1 MPFKEAAMKTPRL
14 NDERGIALAVA
25 LFALVVIG
33 TLVAGTFFS
42 GRLEQQSGQNTFFVG
57 QAAEAAEA
65 GLSDATANL
74 PATTLDA
81 MAIGGVP
88 LDLTTL
94 SLGGNVHS
102 SRQIS
107 RLTNTV
113 FLIRAL
119 GTRTDA
125 AGNQLASR
133 TVGSMVH
140 LVTANIA
147 INAGLTALGRVVVS
161 GNATVSGYDATPPS
175 WAETPAVSCPAAADK
190 AGVVYN
196 GTLTQGGSSTITG
209 NPPTLSD
216 PSLDANNIFGPTTFE
231 QLKALRTLTLT
242 GNISGLAPSVTGNP
256 PVCNS
261 SIQNNWGAPTDRT
274 SPCFNYFPIIY
285 HLGDLSLSGSGSGQ
299 GILLVEGNLNAQGR
313 IDFYG
318 PVIVTGSV
326 NVRGTGG
333 DDVKFYGGI
342 LARDVSL
349 DDNRLTGNATVNYSS
364 CAIRRALR
372 GSAVVA
378 PLAERGWVQL
388 Y

>member
-1 MPFKEAAMKTPRL
+1 M
-14 NDERGIALAVA
+14 ALAVA
-25 LFALVVIG
+25 LFALVIIG

-42 GRLEQQSGQNTFFVG
+42 GRLEQQSGQNTLFSG
-57 QAAEAAEA
+57 QASEAAEA
-65 GLSDATANL
+65 GVTEALANTDPTAL
-74 PATTLDA
+74 EAMVVGGPA
-81 MAIGGVP
+81 
-88 LDLTTL
+88 LDLGTVT
-94 SLGGNVHS
+94 LGGRVS
-102 SRQIS
+102 VSRQVS
-107 RLTNTV
+107 RLTSTV

-119 GTRTDA
+119 GSKSDAGGRPLATRA
-125 AGNQLASR
+125 L
-133 TVGSMVH
+133 GSMAH
-140 LVTANIA
+140 LVTPNIA
-147 INAGLTALGRVVVS
+147 INAGLTALGRVVIN
-161 GNATVSGYDATPPS
+161 GNATVSGHDATPPS
-175 WAETPAVSCPAAADK
+175 WSEPPAIDCPAPQDR
-190 AGVVYN
+190 AGVIYN
-196 GTLTQGGSSTITG
+196 GTLSQGGSSVING

-216 PSLDANNIFGPTTFE
+216 PSLDANNIFGPTTFD

-242 GNISGLAPSVTGNP
+242 GNVSGLAPSLTGNP
-256 PVCNS
+256 PVCNAA
-261 SIQNNWGAPTDRT
+261 IQNNWGAPTDRT
-274 SPCFNYFPIIY
+274 SPCFTYFPIVY
-285 HLGDLSLSGSGSGQ
+285 HMGDLSLSGSGSGQ